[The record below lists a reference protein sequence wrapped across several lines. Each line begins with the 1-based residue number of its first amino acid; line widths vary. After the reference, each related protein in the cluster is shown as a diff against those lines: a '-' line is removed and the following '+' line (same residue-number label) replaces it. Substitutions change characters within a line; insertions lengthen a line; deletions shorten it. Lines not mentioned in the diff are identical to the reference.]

1 MYGTIAGGLPVRY
14 GNTNA
19 VRSEADLAYLIKE
32 SEVITSQPGRE
43 FFAVLSDG
51 ILRYRVSITSM
62 GFEVS
67 EVTQDSTGECFFLTS
82 DSLPESSLGHAIS
95 EGRLFCHAV
104 L

>member
-1 MYGTIAGGLPVRY
+1 MYATIAFGRPVRY
-14 GNTNA
+14 GNTNV

-32 SEVITSQPGRE
+32 SEVVTNQHGRE
-43 FFAVLSDG
+43 FFTVLSDG
-51 ILRYRVSITSM
+51 VVRYRVSITSM

-67 EVTQDSTGECFFLTS
+67 EIVQDSTGECFFLTS

-95 EGRLFCHAV
+95 EGRLFCRAV

>member
-1 MYGTIAGGLPVRY
+1 MMMYH
-14 GNTNA
+14 
-19 VRSEADLAYLIKE
+19 
-32 SEVITSQPGRE
+32 
-43 FFAVLSDG
+43 
-51 ILRYRVSITSM
+51 VSITGM

-67 EVTQDSTGECFFLTS
+67 EVARDSTGECFFLTS

>member
-1 MYGTIAGGLPVRY
+1 MYGTIVFGRPVRY

-51 ILRYRVSITSM
+51 VFRYRVSITSM

-67 EVTQDSTGECFFLTS
+67 EVAQDSTGECFSLTS

-95 EGRLFCHAV
+95 QGRLFCHAV

>member
-1 MYGTIAGGLPVRY
+1 MYGTIASGLPVRY

-19 VRSEADLAYLIKE
+19 VRSVADLAYLIKE

-51 ILRYRVSITSM
+51 VVRYRVSITSM

-67 EVTQDSTGECFFLTS
+67 EVAQDGTGECFFLTS

-95 EGRLFCHAV
+95 EGALFCHAV